1 MLHIL
6 TELGF
11 MVNLRK
17 CKFLTADASILG
29 LDLTAAGYTLG
40 LKFMGALFSGGDT
53 HQPA

>member
-1 MLHIL
+1 MCWEDTLKVLRTL

-40 LKFMGALFSGGDT
+40 LKIMGHLS
-53 HQPA
+53 